1 MPPKQSMLGCLGRT
15 GHSLTYGLE
24 DFSFAQIWN
33 QQAEKR
39 ATFANRSLA
48 YIGARPGN
56 PIHQPP
62 FFQLTDGSPYGNAR
76 CPKLPH
82 ECCFTR
88 KLLSRF
94 VFAREDI
101 PRKPLENLSVLRA
114 I

>member
-1 MPPKQSMLGCLGRT
+1 MPPKQSMLGCLGRA
-15 GHSLTYGLE
+15 GHSLTYGFE

-62 FFQLTDGSPYGNAR
+62 FFQLTDRSEERRVG
-76 CPKLPH
+76 K
-82 ECCFTR
+82 EC
-88 KLLSRF
+88 KSGVSRYH
-94 VFAREDI
+94 DT
-101 PRKPLENLSVLRA
+101 ENTADEIDHDDFLRRH
-114 I
+114 